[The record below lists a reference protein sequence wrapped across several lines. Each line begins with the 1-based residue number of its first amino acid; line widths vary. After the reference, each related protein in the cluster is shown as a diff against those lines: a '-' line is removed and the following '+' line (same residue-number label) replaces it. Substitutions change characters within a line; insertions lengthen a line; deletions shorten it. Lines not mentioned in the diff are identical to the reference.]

1 MPAGNWYL
9 LLPTLLLTLTA
20 DAFRAPLSWPA
31 HRLPRRHHHGRSSAN
46 GDDDGLVTVPD
57 DEKEDKIGRTT
68 ATRGVMP
75 RPPQPHAD
83 LVRPPPYLN
92 DLAVGECVHLGDNIR
107 IVKVSHSP
115 PIFYLPQFLHAM
127 DCRTI
132 IDAVAGNIMVSSAA
146 ETKQGVVEHRTGS
159 TVAWLGDL
167 DEHEDHGDGD
177 DGAHHHGG
185 ENSVIETKTK
195 REKDDDDPTRHATM
209 VAGYLQHLTAHLFL
223 PHATSSVDAERL
235 QVVRYD
241 AQGRYDLH
249 HDGYDRTVTV
259 LTYLNGVAGTWFPF
273 VDKEVHDD
281 NDEDDDVFIPTMQLG
296 NENML
301 NGRVPGRDGLCFVG
315 REDNTIVPPARGAE
329 EHDGDHTNRVVRVDA
344 GDAICFYNYQP
355 FVVPPNDQDDQRRR
369 RRRPGNATTADNNGA
384 GYDDD
389 AGDNDDATKNII
401 MAWKTLHCGL
411 PAPTTKWIATNWL
424 SAVVEKAVVSPQE
437 ED

>member
-31 HRLPRRHHHGRSSAN
+31 HRRPRRHHHGRSSSASH

-57 DEKEDKIGRTT
+57 DKKKDKIGRTT

-75 RPPQPHAD
+75 RPPQPQHSD
-83 LVRPPPYLN
+83 RVRPPPYLN

-107 IVKVSHSP
+107 IVKVSHDP
-115 PIFYLPQFLHAM
+115 PIFYLPQFLDET

-132 IDAVAGNIMVSSAA
+132 MDAVADNMSSS

-159 TVAWLGDL
+159 TVAWLGDQ
-167 DEHEDHGDGD
+167 DDDDHGDG
-177 DGAHHHGG
+177 AHHGG
-185 ENSVIETKTK
+185 D
-195 REKDDDDPTRHATM
+195 DDDDPTRHFTM
-209 VAGYLQHLTAHLFL
+209 LAGYLQHLTAHLFL
-223 PHATSSVDAERL
+223 PHALTYSSSVDAERL

-241 AQGRYDLH
+241 MQGRYDLH

-273 VDKEVHDD
+273 VKVNDD
-281 NDEDDDVFIPTMQLG
+281 ENDDGFIPTMQLG

-315 REDNTIVPPARGAE
+315 REDNTIVPPPPARGE
-329 EHDGDHTNRVVRVDA
+329 EERGNAKGRVVRVDT

-355 FVVPPNDQDDQRRR
+355 LDVPPNDDDDVQRRR
-369 RRRPGNATTADNNGA
+369 SGNATDH
-384 GYDDD
+384 

-424 SAVVEKAVVSPQE
+424 SAVVEKAVVPPQE